1 MITEPVPVFSQN
13 TPKPTDHTNPRDLL
27 VSINTMIVLP
37 MLIET
42 MTFGFTYSR
51 LRSGLAPSPRLYHGS

>member
-1 MITEPVPVFSQN
+1 VC
-13 TPKPTDHTNPRDLL
+13 RAL